1 MSILDLPLPRS
12 ARWSRVGDAYEVTK
26 RPHGFAVA
34 AAETVPF
41 VPMDT
46 IPQGGG
52 YHAEFLLKAS
62 NEIKS
67 STYFERGDILV
78 AKITPSFENGKQAF
92 TTNLPAPFGYA
103 TTEVIP
109 LRPRKEKQD
118 SRLLFF
124 YLLHPD
130 IRDHIAERMEGTTG
144 RQRVPQDVLLDIHY
158 PEFPL
163 EEQTAIAD
171 RLEMVQRR
179 IAVEEKSARTA
190 SALKR
195 AAIRTLF
202 AHGLRGEPPRDT
214 EMGPMP
220 ESWERLRIAELGT
233 IVTGNTPPTG
243 EQANYANGS
252 VPFVAPGDIK
262 HGSRIEKTEKL
273 ITARGLR
280 RSRPIPAGTTCI
292 VCIGSS
298 IGKVGYCTFEIS
310 ASNQQINSIISSPQ
324 HDSLFI
330 FYLMIFWS
338 YYVKNQASLSP
349 VPILSKGA
357 FEQIEIFA
365 PTDIGEQKE
374 IARIVYAIDCRINLY
389 MRKSE
394 VLGALFRSM
403 LHRMVTGEIRLND
416 LDMSRP

>member
-1 MSILDLPLPRS
+1 MLNS
-12 ARWSRVGDAYEVTK
+12 
-26 RPHGFAVA
+26 F
-34 AAETVPF
+34 
-41 VPMDT
+41 
-46 IPQGGG
+46 
-52 YHAEFLLKAS
+52 LKAS

-67 STYFERGDILV
+67 STYFERGDIIV
-78 AKITPSFENGKQAF
+78 AKITPSSK
-92 TTNLPAPFGYA
+92 
-103 TTEVIP
+103 TESKP
-109 LRPRKEKQD
+109 LRLIFQRLSDMRLQKSSRCDRARRSKTLVSYSSICFTLTSEITLPSAWKARPAD
-118 SRLLFF
+118 SVCHRT
-124 YLLHPD
+124 YS
-130 IRDHIAERMEGTTG
+130 
-144 RQRVPQDVLLDIHY
+144 LDIHY

-262 HGSRIEKTEKL
+262 HGSIIEKTEKL

-280 RSRPIPAGTTCI
+280 RSRPIPAGTTCF

-310 ASNQQINSIISSPQ
+310 ASNQQINSIISNPQ

-338 YYVKNQASLSP
+338 DYVRTKHP
-349 VPILSKGA
+349 
-357 FEQIEIFA
+357 
-365 PTDIGEQKE
+365 
-374 IARIVYAIDCRINLY
+374 
-389 MRKSE
+389 
-394 VLGALFRSM
+394 
-403 LHRMVTGEIRLND
+403 
-416 LDMSRP
+416 